1 MPQTGALR
9 DSHSFTLLRHLAG
22 RVRGAAHAGLAVLLF
37 VPGLAVAADC
47 SASATGVSFGIYD
60 AAATLP
66 DDSTGSL
73 TVSCSYTGGGV
84 RDVSYVVTLISAN
97 SASPA
102 TRWLAAGAS
111 RLYYNL
117 YRNAARTEIWG
128 DGTGGSYVVS
138 GSVKPGPG
146 VGNETR
152 TAIYTVYG
160 RVPERQDADAG
171 SYADTIVITL
181 TF

>member
-1 MPQTGALR
+1 MRRRHPA
-9 DSHSFTLLRHLAG
+9 TLNR
-22 RVRGAAHAGLAVLLF
+22 RTVRAGLAALLALPVL
-37 VPGLAVAADC
+37 VEAADC

-60 AAATLP
+60 AATTLP
-66 DDSTGSL
+66 NDSTGSL

-84 RDVSYVVTLISAN
+84 QDVGYVVTLSSMN
-97 SASPA
+97 GSSPA

-111 RLYYNL
+111 QLSYNL
-117 YRNAARTEIWG
+117 YRDAARTQIWG
-128 DGTGGSYVVS
+128 NGTSGSFVVS

-152 TAIYTVYG
+152 SQTYSVYG
-160 RVPERQDADAG
+160 RVPAQQDADAG
-171 SYADTIVITL
+171 DYSDMIVITL